1 MILKHYGSYTG
12 EETFKIYKGISAS
25 GVLILTVAGTTSQ
38 SSTDQSQT
46 VCCWSLQLLH
56 YLGNY
61 GAEGEY
67 STNEFLDGTY
77 AANPEATSTSCVS
90 AKIELQPIQVGCFIW
105 QYCWKV

>member
-12 EETFKIYKGISAS
+12 EETFKIYKGISSS

-46 VCCWSLQLLH
+46 VCCWSLQLLR

-77 AANPEATSTSCVS
+77 AANPEATSTYYIP
-90 AKIELQPIQVGCFIW
+90 AELQPIQVGCFIM
-105 QYCWKV
+105 